1 MDKEVLQDLYDRA
14 TSKGYSKSIE
24 EFEQL
29 IGSDQEVLN
38 DNFEYVQSKGY
49 KKDIDSFSTL
59 VGYGEKKNQV
69 DTPSDGEEVLTE
81 STTETEVQ
89 DGVSDSLEVNEVVE
103 EGVINESQLNFGD
116 QTGDTENLLPEDN
129 VESFLKEDLSKLI
142 LN

>member
-38 DNFEYVQSKGY
+38 DNFKYVQSKGY
-49 KKDIDSFSTL
+49 KKDINSFSTL

-69 DTPSDGEEVLTE
+69 DTPSDVVEEVTE
-81 STTETEVQ
+81 STTETEITP
-89 DGVSDSLEVNEVVE
+89 GSLDSSGPTPIEVPIIE
-103 EGVINESQLNFGD
+103 EGNYF
-116 QTGDTENLLPEDN
+116 
-129 VESFLKEDLSKLI
+129 
-142 LN
+142 

>member
-81 STTETEVQ
+81 STTETETLLGSS
-89 DGVSDSLEVNEVVE
+89 DGLEVEVE
-103 EGVINESQLNFGD
+103 E
-116 QTGDTENLLPEDN
+116 
-129 VESFLKEDLSKLI
+129 
-142 LN
+142 